1 METRNYKVTIT
12 GASPLLIH
20 ACNVVEQDRLKK
32 WMKDPNNKK
41 TSTAGDDRSPA
52 FTWLT
57 YCYHNGKHL
66 TMDVDN
72 IMSMFR
78 DAGTKCPAPTGRGS
92 MKGMTQSGIIA
103 EGLGWEIIVGGNK
116 IPWEPLNALFNES
129 DFEVHQE
136 VASSLGIELFMK
148 RATIGTQK
156 HVRVRPKFN
165 EWSLEGKIMVLDP
178 QLTESNLKMILK
190 QGGFYVGLGDW
201 RPGGKT
207 PGQFGRFSAEI
218 KKI

>member
-1 METRNYKVTIT
+1 METRNYKITIT
-12 GASPLLIH
+12 GASPLLVH
-20 ACNVVEQDRLKK
+20 AINIGEQDAVKK
-32 WMKDPNNKK
+32 WQKDPNNKK
-41 TSTAGDDRSPA
+41 ISVSGDDRSPA
-52 FTWLT
+52 WTWLT
-57 YCYHNGKHL
+57 YCYHNGKNL

-92 MKGMTQSGIIA
+92 MKAMTQSGIIA
-103 EGLGWEIIVGGNK
+103 EGLGWEILIGGK
-116 IPWEPLNALFNES
+116 KVPIEPLNALRKEN
-129 DFEVHQE
+129 DFEVHQQ
-136 VASSLGIELFMK
+136 VAASMGFELFLK
-148 RATIGTQK
+148 RATVGANK

-165 EWSLEGKIMVLDP
+165 EWAIVGNIMVLDP
-178 QLTESNLKMILK
+178 QLTEANLTMILK

-201 RPGGKT
+201 GPGGRT